1 MVRHYRQQYDIAIL
15 GAGPA
20 GSAISIL
27 LARTGLSVILIG
39 KDSKYHRLGESLMPQ
54 CRPLLDEIGFRANLN
69 EENHRLYY
77 GNQSAWGS
85 SLLQSTDFIY
95 SPWGHGWQLDRAK
108 FEDTL
113 LKAAENQGADLLQK
127 TKTIKIERL
136 KDNWSLYTHN
146 MKTNATFIVDATGRQ
161 SSISKGLGSKQIILD
176 YQVALVCKFRNN
188 GGEEDPDLYT
198 VIESSEHGWWYSAV
212 IPPAYRVVVFFT
224 YAAHARNFRNTSLFI
239 NEIKS
244 TQHISKRI
252 SPHYVL
258 VENPFFATA
267 NTFCLDKIGG
277 DGWLP
282 VGDAAASYDPVSSLG
297 LFSAF
302 RTSIDASSAIRM
314 TLDGSENAVPE
325 YGNKLRQHF
334 NQTVSRLRNTYS
346 IEKRFPNRYWS
357 RFENKNAC

>member
-1 MVRHYRQQYDIAIL
+1 MARHYRQQYDVAIL

-27 LARTGLSVILIG
+27 LARSGLNVILIG
-39 KDSKYHRLGESLMPQ
+39 KDTRYHRIGESLIPQ
-54 CRPLLDEIGFRANLN
+54 CRPLLEEIGIWKSLN

-85 SLLQSTDFIY
+85 PFLQSTDFIY
-95 SPWGHGWQLDRAK
+95 SPWGHGWQLDRSK
-108 FEDTL
+108 FESML
-113 LKAAENQGADLLQK
+113 LKEAENQGTDLQK
-127 TKTIKIERL
+127 TKIIKIKHL
-136 KDNWSLYTHN
+136 KNNWSLYTYN
-146 MKTNATFIVDATGRQ
+146 IKTNATFIVDATGRQ
-161 SSISKGLGSKQIILD
+161 SSISKRLGSKQIMLD
-176 YQVALVCKFRNN
+176 YQVALVCKFSNN

-198 VIESSEHGWWYSAV
+198 AIESSEHGWWYSAV
-212 IPPAYRVVVFFT
+212 IPPADRIVIFFT
-224 YAAHARNFRNTSLFI
+224 YAEYARNFRNTSLFLNQI
-239 NEIKS
+239 NN

-252 SPHYVL
+252 LPHYL
-258 VENPFFATA
+258 LIESPFFVIA

-302 RTSIDASSAIRM
+302 RTSIDAFSAIRM

-325 YGNKLRQHF
+325 YGNKLKQQF

-357 RFENKNAC
+357 RFDDKNTC